1 MDNRKTK
8 VIGNKFWSTRGNS
21 HSTSDFWLKDS
32 IFNRD
37 ESFFNDDDNTE
48 KQKYDYLKLSQYQ
61 NAIGNFVRIMTGRS
75 DISVQYKT
83 SGDANFT
90 DGKKITITPNI
101 KEKKFDYSVGL
112 ALHEASHII
121 YTDFHLMLHHFD
133 RHNYNSIS
141 EARDR
146 QLLWNLIEDFYID
159 AASYK
164 SSPGYRGYY
173 SALYQEV
180 FGSPK
185 IEKGFNSKKYSER
198 NLESY
203 FFHLIN
209 IRNPKR
215 NLNALPG
222 LREMFDLI
230 DLKNILRLETT
241 KDRIQISNAIYDMIM
256 KYVEQNQD
264 QAPSGGKSE
273 NKSDDAGGGMPSGG
287 GDSEQDQESDQTDG
301 GNQGD
306 NEDGDSEEDQ
316 DFDDLTPKEL
326 EAILKQL
333 ENQKNFLRGEM
344 KKGNLSK
351 AARNMINALSD
362 IEITTKNVNTNFEFG
377 NAPVPVKIVTKIT
390 RKFVESNGGSMF
402 GLGSYSH
409 QAARDRIDSAIVNGK
424 VLAKKLQL
432 RNEERVMKST
442 RLDTGKIDNRLL
454 HEIGMDNFKVF
465 SKINIESYKPSFI
478 HISLDQ
484 SASMGGPYWN
494 SAISFAATMATVS
507 KILSNIRV
515 IVSTRS
521 SFDQNGEETPYIMT
535 IFDSKTNSIED
546 IRFMFS
552 HIRPTGSTPEGL
564 VFEALMNQIQ
574 SMSRDTDA
582 YFINVCDGSPYYGY
596 GNSVIYTGDQARSHS
611 RNQMKKMESSGIKF
625 MTYFIGDSTH
635 TFNDV
640 VQCYGTNAVH
650 IRHASDIQS
659 IAKTMNKKLLEKK

>member
-32 IFNRD
+32 IFNSD

-112 ALHEASHII
+112 ALHEASHIL
-121 YTDFHLMLHHFD
+121 YTDFHLMLHHFR
-133 RHNYNSIS
+133 RHNYKTIS

-185 IEKGFNSKKYSER
+185 IEKGFNSKKYSELT
-198 NLESY
+198 LESY

-241 KDRIQISNAIYDMIM
+241 QDRIQISNAIYDMIM

-273 NKSDDAGGGMPSGG
+273 NKSDD
-287 GDSEQDQESDQTDG
+287 
-301 GNQGD
+301 
-306 NEDGDSEEDQ
+306 EDGDSEEDQ

-351 AARNMINALSD
+351 VARNMINALSD

-377 NAPVPVKIVTKIT
+377 KVPVPVKIVTKIT
-390 RKFVESNGGSMF
+390 RKFVESNGGTMF
-402 GLGSYSH
+402 GLSSYSH

-484 SASMGGPYWN
+484 SASMGTHRCASMGGPYWN

-521 SFDQNGEETPYIMT
+521 SIYQNGKETPYIMT

-552 HIRPTGSTPEGL
+552 HIRPTRSTPEGL

-625 MTYFIGDSTH
+625 MTYFIGDSTY

>member
-1 MDNRKTK
+1 MANRKTK
-8 VIGNKFWSTRGNS
+8 VSTNKFWSTRNSS

-37 ESFFNDDDNTE
+37 DSFFTSDNPRESKT
-48 KQKYDYLKLSQYQ
+48 YDYVKLSQYQ
-61 NAIGNFVRIMTGRS
+61 NAIGNFVRILTGRP
-75 DISVQYKT
+75 DIYVQYKT

-112 ALHEASHII
+112 ALHEASHIL
-121 YTDFHLMLHHFD
+121 YTDFHLMIHHFD

-173 SALYQEV
+173 SALYQEI
-180 FGSPK
+180 FGGPK

-241 KDRIQISNAIYDMIM
+241 QDRIQVSNKIYDMIM
-256 KYVEQNQD
+256 EHVEQNQD
-264 QAPSGGKSE
+264 PASGGKSE
-273 NKSDDAGGGMPSGG
+273 NKSDDAGSGQTSSGG
-287 GDSEQDQESDQTDG
+287 NDGQDQDSDQMGG
-301 GNQGD
+301 GNQGGD
-306 NEDGDSEEDQ
+306 EDGDSEEDQ
-316 DFDDLTPKEL
+316 EFDDLTPKEL

-377 NAPVPVKIVTKIT
+377 NTPVPVKIINKIT
-390 RKFVESNGGSMF
+390 RQFVESNGGSMF
-402 GLGSYSH
+402 GLNSYTH
-409 QAARDRIDSAIVNGK
+409 DAARDRINSAIVNGK

-494 SAISFAATMATVS
+494 SAVSFAATMATVS

-521 SFDQNGEETPYIMT
+521 SFDQNGKETPYIMT
-535 IFDSKTNSIED
+535 IFDSKINSIED
-546 IRFMFS
+546 IRFMFPR
-552 HIRPTGSTPEGL
+552 IRPTGSTPEGL

-574 SMSRDTDA
+574 SMSRNTDA
-582 YFINVCDGSPYYGY
+582 YFINVCDGSPYYSY
-596 GNSVIYTGDQARSHS
+596 GTSMVYTGDQARNHS
-611 RNQMKKMESSGIKF
+611 RNQMKRMESSGVKF
-625 MTYFIGDSTH
+625 MTYFIGESTQ

-640 VQCYGTNAVH
+640 VQCYGTNAVQ